1 MQQKAKLVKPVEINA
16 SQSEN
21 RKYWEN
27 KLKELREQ
35 DPVANKDEIESIEM
49 LMIISE

>member
-1 MQQKAKLVKPVEINA
+1 MQQKPKLVKPVEIN
-16 SQSEN
+16 EN